1 MKKRFMIA
9 LCCLVLLMQLLPVV
23 PMAETTS
30 TATVDKGTV
39 AQDLYYCR
47 VELAKM
53 PNGQA
58 LVAAYD
64 RIVAGINECA
74 TEIEIELSEEE
85 FRLVLDATRRDH
97 TEQFWMDS
105 GYSTVASEDDDSF
118 IVTMQPQYTM
128 TGVQLADAKVA
139 FEQATRSILAR
150 LTPDMSQYEME
161 KALHDML
168 AVQVDYVTGAPNAHN
183 AYGALVENQAVC
195 EGYAESLQYLLQ
207 RVGIQSV
214 EVLGSSINP
223 STQKQENHAWNIVRI
238 DGEYYLIDLTWDDQG
253 KSRFL
258 SYAYFNQTT
267 AVFENDHVQ
276 WTVGYE
282 NGETSACIIDLPLCN
297 ATVENYYIKNNLV
310 VGDYDVQSIGTLLKN
325 NDLAVW
331 LFIDSDVNA
340 FIDWFHNS
348 YEAVAVVAGAKDP
361 WTANI
366 IGIGNEVYLEF
377 SAKCEHKHTQLVEAV
392 SATCEQDGNIAYY
405 VCQNK
410 NCGKWFAD
418 AEAQSYIITHDI
430 VNVFSMG
437 HTWVRKEEE
446 AALLEGETYW
456 YTCSACGTLSDTFS
470 FGPEPEETFDFG
482 SILDFLL
489 ENPII
494 LGGGGGS
501 VLLIVIIALIR
512 KARG

>member
-105 GYSTVASEDDDSF
+105 GYSTVASEDDDTF
-118 IVTMQPQYTM
+118 IATMKPQYTM
-128 TGVQLADAKVA
+128 TGAQLADAKAA
-139 FEQATRSILAR
+139 FEEAVRTMLGR

-168 AVQVDYVTGAPNAHN
+168 ATRVDYVTGAPNAHN
-183 AYGALVENQAVC
+183 AYGALVESQAVC

-238 DGEYYLIDLTWDDQG
+238 DGEYYLIDLTWDDQS

-267 AVFENDHVQ
+267 DVFANDHVQ

-282 NGETSACIIDLPLCN
+282 NGETSACVIDLPECN
-297 ATVENYYIKNNLV
+297 ATVENYYIKNDLFV
-310 VGDYDVQSIGTLLKN
+310 TTYSVHSIGEMLQN
-325 NDLAVW
+325 NNCSIGFFVNG
-331 LFIDSDVNA
+331 DVDEFVAWYNE
-340 FIDWFHNS
+340 N
-348 YEAVAVVAGAKDP
+348 YEAIAVVAEAKDP
-361 WTANI
+361 WVASILCN
-366 IGIGNEVYLEF
+366 GNEVFITF
-377 SAKCEHKHTQLVEAV
+377 SAKCDHKQTEFVEAV
-392 SATCEQDGNIAYY
+392 PATCDKDGSSAYY
-405 VCQNK
+405 VCQNED
-410 NCGKWFAD
+410 CGKWFAD
-418 AEAQSYIITHDI
+418 ADAKSEIFDHKTVKVIS
-430 VNVFSMG
+430 VG
-437 HTWVRKEEE
+437 HTWERKEDE
-446 AALLEGETYW
+446 AALKEGETYW
-456 YTCSACGTLSDTFS
+456 YTCSVCGAISDTS
-470 FGPEPEETFDFG
+470 YFGPEPEETFDFG

-501 VLLIVIIALIR
+501 ILLIVIIVLIR